1 MSIGQKLLDLR
12 KSKQL
17 SQEEVANKLNVTR
30 QTISKWE
37 TDQSMPDFDKII
49 PICELYG
56 ISADELLSGTKH
68 EKSEKIENDEQE
80 EIKTR
85 DFKKEKRAK
94 GIGIAVL
101 IYFVAVAWI
110 MTSIPAFRIDPI
122 VSSAVFLLIC
132 GIATYIII
140 YTSMVYKK
148 DKKEKEEEE
157 KEKNTV
163 QKQITEILSIIVLI
177 IYLFISF
184 TTMAWHIT
192 WIVWVVYGLV
202 EEIIKL
208 IFMLRSNKNE
218 K

>member
-1 MSIGQKLLDLR
+1 MNIGQKLLDLR

-56 ISADELLSGTKH
+56 ISADELLSGTKN
-68 EKSEKIENDEQE
+68 EKAENEVQEQE
-80 EIKTR
+80 ENKTNEL
-85 DFKKEKRAK
+85 KKEKRAK
-94 GIGIAVL
+94 GIGISVL

-122 VSSAVFLLIC
+122 ISSAIFLLIC
-132 GIATYIII
+132 GIATCLII
-140 YTSMVYKK
+140 YTCIVYKK
-148 DKKEKEEEE
+148 DKKEIEEEE
-157 KEKNTV
+157 REKNTV
-163 QKQITEILSIIVLI
+163 QKQISEVLAMIVLI
-177 IYLFISF
+177 IYLLISF
-184 TTMAWHIT
+184 VTMAWHIA
-192 WIVWVVYGLV
+192 WILWVVYGLV

-208 IFMLRSNKNE
+208 IFMLRRNKNE

>member
-30 QTISKWE
+30 QTVSKWE

-68 EKSEKIENDEQE
+68 EKVESNDQE
-80 EIKTR
+80 EIKTK

-110 MTSIPAFRIDPI
+110 MTSIPAFRLDPI
-122 VSSAVFLLIC
+122 ISSAVFLLIC

-163 QKQITEILSIIVLI
+163 QKQISEILSIIVLI

-192 WIVWVVYGLV
+192 WILWVVYGLV

>member
-17 SQEEVANKLNVTR
+17 SQEEVANRLNVTR
-30 QTISKWE
+30 QTVSKWE

-49 PICELYG
+49 PICELYE

-68 EKSEKIENDEQE
+68 ENVEKEEQKENKPE
-80 EIKTR
+80 
-85 DFKKEKRAK
+85 DFKREKRAK
-94 GIGIAVL
+94 GIGISVL

-110 MTSIPAFRIDPI
+110 MTSIPAFRLDPI
-122 VSSAVFLLIC
+122 VSSAIFLLIC
-132 GIATYIII
+132 GVATYVII
-140 YTSMVYKK
+140 YTCIVYKK
-148 DKKEKEEEE
+148 DKKEIEEEE
-157 KEKNTV
+157 RQKNTV
-163 QKQITEILSIIVLI
+163 QKQITEILAIIVLI

-192 WIVWVVYGLV
+192 WILWVVYGLV

-208 IFMLRSNKNE
+208 IFMLRSKKNE

>member
-1 MSIGQKLLDLR
+1 MSIGQRLLDLR

-17 SQEEVANKLNVTR
+17 SQEEVANRLNVTR
-30 QTISKWE
+30 QTVSKWE

-56 ISADELLSGTKH
+56 ISADELLSGTKN
-68 EKSEKIENDEQE
+68 EKVEKEEQVE
-80 EIKTR
+80 SKTE
-85 DFKKEKRAK
+85 DIKKEKRAK
-94 GIGIAVL
+94 GIGISVL
-101 IYFVAVAWI
+101 IYFVAIAWI
-110 MTSIPAFRIDPI
+110 MTSIPAFRLDPI
-122 VSSAVFLLIC
+122 VSSAIFLLIC
-132 GIATYIII
+132 GVATCLII
-140 YTSMVYKK
+140 YTCIVYKK
-148 DKKEKEEEE
+148 DRKEIEEEE

-163 QKQITEILSIIVLI
+163 QKQITEILAMIVLI

-192 WIVWVVYGLV
+192 WILWVVYGLV

-208 IFMLRSNKNE
+208 VFILRSNKNE